1 MRNQRI
7 PSTKV
12 QIRRRTS
19 HIDIDWTR
27 KVPSTPADPLI
38 VRLKTK
44 NPPKRRSLAVKA
56 KHQKM
61 QNQKKISPKIV
72 QMMKNRGTALKM
84 RKAPE
89 RVEVDLQAGIKK
101 KGRNDHV
108 QEIKAVQKLR
118 GKDLVVH

>member
-1 MRNQRI
+1 M
-7 PSTKV
+7 
-12 QIRRRTS
+12 
-19 HIDIDWTR
+19 
-27 KVPSTPADPLI
+27 
-38 VRLKTK
+38 
-44 NPPKRRSLAVKA
+44 KA